1 MWLHSAARARR
12 ARVNSPFLQGMLA
25 SFARSPVGLAASSM
39 TFDALSAVALAL
51 AVWYGMERAMPPRA
65 PPVPVD
71 RATCDCSCWDTRFK
85 AEHGHAGYK
94 TLYFSFDERLPYLV
108 SWAALCAALA
118 ASAIRTIV
126 RGLASRPLRD
136 WLDPWLPIA
145 LLQVYPAHYSWWCIF
160 NYLNEGSTRML
171 YTQLFY
177 SVTDGVVACTAA
189 YALRHGSVAPP
200 AAWAASA
207 ASLVHVLANL
217 SFLGS
222 NAHPRLGLVLMW
234 WSDCITLALLSLV
247 LHRKVNGLGDRP
259 AKGGAEDSG
268 APPYSRAAAAWD
280 GAAAAA
286 AAIAAVLFIRSAC
299 FWDAERC

>member
-1 MWLHSAARARR
+1 MVWHGARHASPRPASASGQGHLR
-12 ARVNSPFLQGMLA
+12 LQLLG
-25 SFARSPVGLAASSM
+25 VH
-39 TFDALSAVALAL
+39 
-51 AVWYGMERAMPPRA
+51 
-65 PPVPVD
+65 
-71 RATCDCSCWDTRFK
+71 FK

-108 SWAALCAALA
+108 SWTALCAALA

-126 RGLASRPLRD
+126 RGLASRPMRD
-136 WLDPWLPIA
+136 WLDPWLAIA

-177 SVTDGVVACTAA
+177 AVTDGVVACTAA

-207 ASLVHVLANL
+207 ASLAHVLANL

-234 WSDCITLALLSLV
+234 WSDCITLALLALV
-247 LHRKVNGLGDRP
+247 LHRKVRP

-268 APPYSRAAAAWD
+268 APPYSRAAAARD